1 MPRRRVQ
8 KRHWDAPRRAISA
21 TRMTRHAEGLAE
33 IAGVLADRQGGLV
46 EGAMLVIQRLP
57 PPDGLFIWEA
67 ALGEELLRVDS
78 TGRVMF
84 YQAGPWEQRLMTL
97 IERTWP

>member
-1 MPRRRVQ
+1 M
-8 KRHWDAPRRAISA
+8 AAYNSFAIL
-21 TRMTRHAEGLAE
+21 R
-33 IAGVLADRQGGLV
+33 
-46 EGAMLVIQRLP
+46 P
-57 PPDGLFIWEA
+57 IWEA

-97 IERTWP
+97 IEET

>member
-8 KRHWDAPRRAISA
+8 KRRWDAPRRAISA

-33 IAGVLADRQGGLV
+33 IAGGLV
-46 EGAMLVIQRLP
+46 EGAMLVIQRLA

-97 IERTWP
+97 IEETWP